1 MPSTLLSISSL
12 LFGAFIL
19 LMGNGLVG
27 ILLPVH
33 AAAEGFSTNV
43 IGAVASAYSVG
54 FVLSCFLT
62 AHVVSRVGHIRTFAV
77 LAAIGASSVLTMGL
91 FTTPLTWI
99 GLRAITGFCFAG
111 LFMVIESW
119 LNERAS
125 NQNRGQI
132 FATYMVINM
141 SAVTAGTM
149 LLPAVTS
156 VGITAFALIC
166 ILITLS
172 LVPVSLTKSDAPTP
186 MGKVRIRLIRL
197 FRISP
202 VGAMGCLIVGLAN
215 GAYSGLGVIYAH
227 SLGLSETEVAL
238 FMSAAVIGGA
248 FSQIPLGRL
257 SDRMD
262 RRWVILAAVFFSA
275 SLGMIL
281 ATWGGLLNGMQSAE
295 ALTTWIKGLP
305 PSASIILIGFYGF
318 AIFPVYSLCVAHTND
333 FAERT
338 SFVET
343 SGGLLMVYGIGA
355 IFGPFLGALFMGYA
369 GPGAL
374 FAYTA
379 AIHAAF
385 FFFILY
391 RMTRRAAAA
400 QPKQGVY
407 LETAGQVRTPAAASL
422 DPRSHLP
429 AKTKR

>member
-12 LFGAFIL
+12 LLGAFIL

-27 ILLPVH
+27 ILLPVR
-33 AAAEGFSTNV
+33 AATEGFSTNV

-77 LAAIGASSVLTMGL
+77 LAAIGASAVLTMGL
-91 FTTPLTWI
+91 VTTPLTWI

-149 LLPAVTS
+149 LLPVVTS

-166 ILITLS
+166 IFITLS

-202 VGAMGCLIVGLAN
+202 VGATGCLIVGLAN
-215 GAYSGLGVIYAH
+215 GAYGGLGVIYAH

-248 FSQIPLGRL
+248 FAQIPLGRL

-262 RRWVILAAVFFSA
+262 RRWIILAAVFFSA
-275 SLGMIL
+275 GLGMIL

-295 ALTTWIKGLP
+295 ALTIWIKSLP
-305 PSASIILIGFYGF
+305 PSASIVLIGF
-318 AIFPVYSLCVAHTND
+318 
-333 FAERT
+333 
-338 SFVET
+338 
-343 SGGLLMVYGIGA
+343 
-355 IFGPFLGALFMGYA
+355 
-369 GPGAL
+369 
-374 FAYTA
+374 
-379 AIHAAF
+379 
-385 FFFILY
+385 
-391 RMTRRAAAA
+391 
-400 QPKQGVY
+400 
-407 LETAGQVRTPAAASL
+407 
-422 DPRSHLP
+422 
-429 AKTKR
+429 